1 MFSIKVIIILMKKL
15 KLKEVYDVFVDST
28 NTLATNLQMKL
39 DEIKIEYQQN
49 IIEEKIK
56 LLLLICKNE
65 NLNFDNIKTKY
76 LKQKELNH
84 IHTQTSDNSSTEEAI
99 MNTIEMNGTKYY
111 YEVKDDGN
119 VYDMDSNQ
127 VGTYK
132 NGKIILY

>member
-1 MFSIKVIIILMKKL
+1 MKKL